1 MSPAI
6 VEPIEDSRNGRLLAQ
21 DASIDQWIEVLELLL
36 HDIPQRSQL
45 AQNAKAVRETFSEQ
59 RLRESFLGS
68 LEGLSHG

>member
-21 DASIDQWIEVLELLL
+21 DASIDRWIEVLELLL
-36 HDIPQRSQL
+36 YDIPQRSQL
-45 AQNAKAVRETFSEQ
+45 AQNAKAVRERFSEQ